1 MNSIKENL
9 IARETWA
16 LSKNNDDI
24 FIREFLYSKISP
36 KNARRVL
43 ATVFPNGSACDRIK
57 EKMNNKNSTSQEEYE
72 SILNEIGKE
81 VYQKAL
87 ESGNV
92 DNHFSYSF
100 LIK

>member
-1 MNSIKENL
+1 MNSTKKNL
-9 IARETWA
+9 IARETGA
-16 LSKNNDDI
+16 LSKNNNDI
-24 FIREFLYSKISP
+24 FIREFLYNKISP

-43 ATVFPNGSACDRIK
+43 STVFPNGSACNRIK
-57 EKMNNKNSTSQEEYE
+57 EKMNDRNSTSKEEYE
-72 SILNEIGKE
+72 SILNEIGEE